1 MPLVTLTCS
10 KKYYPAD
17 DETTEVTTDEQIT
30 IELAKALPHMMISK
44 TDALGIGDV
53 PPDVVQVDIRKFHAR
68 SVNSVDLWVHI
79 WFTETWDS
87 PDDRNR
93 VRDTLLGLL
102 TDWMLAHSV
111 KVSFA
116 LDVFFGPSVGTLVD
130 EKGQVIETW

>member
-17 DETTEVTTDEQIT
+17 DETAEVTRDEQIT
-30 IELAKALPHMMISK
+30 IELAKAIPELLVSQP
-44 TDALGIGDV
+44 DALGIGDV

-79 WFTETWDS
+79 WFTETWDE
-87 PDDRNR
+87 DKTRELI
-93 VRDTLLGLL
+93 RDVLIKLL
-102 TDWMLAHSV
+102 TDWMLANSV
-111 KVSFA
+111 NVSFA

-130 EKGQVIETW
+130 EKGQIIESW